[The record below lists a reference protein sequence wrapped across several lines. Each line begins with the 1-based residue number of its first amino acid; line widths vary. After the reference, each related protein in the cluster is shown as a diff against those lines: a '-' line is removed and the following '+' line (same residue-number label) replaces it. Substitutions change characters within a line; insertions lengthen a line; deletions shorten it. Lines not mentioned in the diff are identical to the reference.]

1 MRVSES
7 NLRHFYVV
15 LDGPKG
21 TAYEGGKFN
30 LELFLPADYPM
41 APPEC
46 FFRTKIYLSLIHI

>member
-46 FFRTKIYLSLIHI
+46 FFRTKDQFSQR